1 MLAMIAKSIISGFR
15 EVLYELLKS
24 DLPLRRRLFRVVWR
38 IQTVRKVVRAYR
50 DKQNN
55 ASYTS
60 GGQAADI
67 WTNGFKISEIEP
79 AVLRALDIDQMAYVE
94 DGDDFIYHGLD
105 AVLQHKR
112 PTTGIYRNIK
122 PHLSNPKLLKFA
134 HSGLIRMIVE
144 DYLGSTAKLVDS
156 ASWVTR
162 PSDLT
167 SSHFEFGF
175 HRDIPD
181 WKWLNVFIYLSDVS
195 ADKGPHGCVIG
206 THTRSHFT
214 SFLERRCDDERLRKL
229 YGSDSIR
236 FFTGPYGTAIFEDT
250 SAYHTARAVKSGHR
264 HMLQLN
270 FSTSP
275 KFTI

>member
-15 EVLYELLKS
+15 EVLYELIKS
-24 DLPLRRRLFRVVWR
+24 DLPLRRRLFRIFWR
-38 IQTVRKVVRAYR
+38 IHTVRKVVRAYR

-55 ASYTS
+55 AAYTP

-79 AVLRALDIDQMAYVE
+79 AVLRALDIDKMAYVE
-94 DGDDFIYHGLD
+94 DGDDVIYHGLD

-112 PTTGIYRNIK
+112 PVTGIYRNIR
-122 PHLSNPKLLKFA
+122 PHLINQKIVDLA
-134 HSGLIRMIVE
+134 HTPSLRAVVE
-144 DYLGSTAKLVDS
+144 DYLGSTATLVDS
-156 ASWVTR
+156 ASWITVPGDQTVNG
-162 PSDLT
+162 
-167 SSHFEFGF
+167 FEFGF

-181 WKWLNVFIYLSDVS
+181 WKWLNVFVYLSDVS
-195 ADKGPHGCVIG
+195 ADKGPHGCVTG
-206 THTRSHFT
+206 THKKSHFS
-214 SFLERRCDDERLRKL
+214 SFLERRCDDERLKKL
-229 YGSDSIR
+229 YGPDSMK
-236 FFTGPYGTAIFEDT
+236 FFTGSYGTTIFEDT

-275 KFTI
+275 KFIL

>member
-1 MLAMIAKSIISGFR
+1 MLAMIEKSIISGFR

-24 DLPLRRRLFRVVWR
+24 DLPLRRRLFRIFWR

-50 DKQNN
+50 DKKNN
-55 ASYTS
+55 ASFTPC
-60 GGQAADI
+60 GQAADI
-67 WTNGFKISEIEP
+67 WRDGFKISKIEP
-79 AVLRALDIDQMAYVE
+79 AVLRALEIDKMAYVE
-94 DGDDFIYHGLD
+94 DGDDFVYRGLD
-105 AVLQHKR
+105 AVLQHKS
-112 PTTGIYRNIK
+112 PVTGIYRNIK
-122 PHLSNPKLLKFA
+122 PHLTNQKVLELA
-134 HSGLIRMIVE
+134 HSDPIRTIVE
-144 DYLGSTAKLVDS
+144 DYLGSPAKLVDS
-156 ASWVTR
+156 ASWITR

-195 ADKGPHGCVIG
+195 VDKGPHGCVIG

-214 SFLERRCDDERLRKL
+214 SFLERRCNDERLKKL
-229 YGSDSIR
+229 YGRDNIK

-250 SAYHTARAVKSGHR
+250 SAYHTARSVESGFR

-270 FSTSP
+270 FSTSE
-275 KFTI
+275 KFRL